1 MMPSPSRALLS
12 KLFGNLEMAK
22 NPVPPVKLNIGAS
35 KEVAK
40 TRTQWQEHFAIIRQA
55 CITLGFSLGVAALL
69 IGGTHY
75 FYLKQ
80 KEKQEQA
87 QSELVQAQGKYANA
101 TNEKDDIRD
110 YQPRY
115 LQLLER
121 GFVGDEK
128 RLDIV
133 ELMQSIQAKYRLL
146 PMSYEISPQQVVALD
161 PSMNNGELELRAS
174 KLVLQMNLL
183 HEMDMFNLFN
193 ELHQK
198 GQFIHQ
204 SCDIKT
210 GTTLSA
216 LNLPRQLEAKCSL
229 QWMTM
234 GRRPNPE
241 LAPAA
246 PVQ

>member
-1 MMPSPSRALLS
+1 
-12 KLFGNLEMAK
+12 MAK
-22 NPVPPVKLNIGAS
+22 NPVPPVKLNIGTS
-35 KEVAK
+35 KEGVK
-40 TRTQWQEHFAIIRQA
+40 SRTQWQDNFDIIRQA
-55 CITLGFSLGVAALL
+55 CITLALSLGFAALL

-75 FYLKQ
+75 VYLKQ
-80 KEKQEQA
+80 KERQEQA
-87 QSELVQAQGKYANA
+87 QSELVQAQGKYTNAN
-101 TNEKDDIRD
+101 NEKNDIRD

-133 ELMQSIQAKYRLL
+133 ELIQSIQAKYQLL
-146 PMSYEISPQQVVALD
+146 PMNYEISPQQVVQLD
-161 PSMNNGELELRAS
+161 PATNHGELELRAS

-193 ELHQK
+193 ELHKK

-204 SCDIKT
+204 ACDIKISNT
-210 GTTLSA
+210 VSA
-216 LNLPRQLEAKCSL
+216 AHLPRQLEASCSL
-229 QWMTM
+229 QWVTM
-234 GRRPNPE
+234 GRRQNSE
-241 LAPAA
+241 LAAAA